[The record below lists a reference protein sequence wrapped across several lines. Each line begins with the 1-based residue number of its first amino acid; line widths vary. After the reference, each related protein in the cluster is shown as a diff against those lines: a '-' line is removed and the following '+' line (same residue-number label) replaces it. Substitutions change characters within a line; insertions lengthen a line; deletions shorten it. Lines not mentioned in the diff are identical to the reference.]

1 VEALPEKL
9 DTMISGEGGDFS
21 RGERQLLALARALL
35 RKRPLLV
42 LDEASS
48 SLDVETDAL
57 IQQVIRTVFKDCSM
71 FPSHRIRYDSGL
83 HFPSAVITVAHRLNT
98 LLDYDQVV
106 VLSKG
111 EIVEQGSPRDLL
123 RNSEGAFSQLLRG
136 EQSGEQYQ
144 AGADDIG
151 VA

>member
-1 VEALPEKL
+1 
-9 DTMISGEGGDFS
+9 MISGEGGDFS

-71 FPSHRIRYDSGL
+71 FLHVGYDT
-83 HFPSAVITVAHRLNT
+83 FQADVV
-98 LLDYDQVV
+98 DQ
-106 VLSKG
+106 L
-111 EIVEQGSPRDLL
+111 
-123 RNSEGAFSQLLRG
+123 
-136 EQSGEQYQ
+136 
-144 AGADDIG
+144 
-151 VA
+151 